1 MIWEKKGDE
10 VNTDAARACASAD
23 FLHGRI
29 QSRHVL
35 ENTSG
40 SETVDALGFEWQR
53 TEVGNDVHTFIV
65 DRIKR
70 NDIVVDAIVAG
81 SEVDNEL
88 CRRFAVVPNRLGIV
102 ERIGW
107 SNELDADAVIAAS
120 EEPFEPPLEAIQMV
134 IAGRRLDKI
143 DLAVTQGVA
152 GGTLTASERV
162 WSTGEIGKAG
172 WASKGRSNTSQ
183 ARPLGNIGFD
193 ALYGGCVRATRV
205 FRSASWAR

>member
-65 DRIKR
+65 DRIKC
-70 NDIVVDAIVAG
+70 NNIVVDAIVAG
-81 SEVDNEL
+81 SEVDNEP
-88 CRRFAVVPNRLGIV
+88 R
-102 ERIGW
+102 
-107 SNELDADAVIAAS
+107 D
-120 EEPFEPPLEAIQMV
+120 
-134 IAGRRLDKI
+134 RRL
-143 DLAVTQGVA
+143 A
-152 GGTLTASERV
+152 
-162 WSTGEIGKAG
+162 
-172 WASKGRSNTSQ
+172 
-183 ARPLGNIGFD
+183 
-193 ALYGGCVRATRV
+193 VRARRKRSAARS
-205 FRSASWAR
+205 FRSLPL